1 MDLDYAIRG
10 EFNTPSAVILSN
22 VTEVFFGSREPPPSC
37 SDMHLT
43 ICQAGDRCMT
53 SSITYRGYSES
64 SDPKNFIQ
72 R

>member
-1 MDLDYAIRG
+1 MDIDIDIRG
-10 EFNTPSAVILSN
+10 VFNTPPAVLLSN
-22 VTEVFFGSREPPPSC
+22 ATEVFFGSREPPPSC
-37 SDMHLT
+37 SDKDLT